1 MSVDP
6 RLARLR
12 RGGKAT
18 QALFLVLA
26 LVVTLVGSARPAH
39 AAAADLL
46 ILSTSITKP
55 AANGNPLSVE
65 EQEAAA
71 LTLTVEIATPLQW
84 AAKTTAQFAAYKALI
99 LGDPTCAGGGT
110 ANTNTAA
117 ALANKSV
124 WGPAVNGNIAIY
136 GTDPTYHTEFGP
148 FTGPRQVVRSSINF
162 AASSGPG
169 KTGAYIT
176 LSCYYHGTAA
186 NTPVPLLDAFE
197 TVPGQFTVT
206 GVGCYNDAHIVATSS
221 ALVGLTD
228 ANLSNWSCSVHEAF
242 DRWASDF
249 TVLVIARGIGT
260 SYTAPDGSVGTPYV
274 LARGNISAGDIA
286 LSPPTQDLCTEDRAT
301 VIAKV
306 TSGGTPQSG
315 VTVTFTINSG
325 PNAGMTFTGTT
336 DSSGQVSWT
345 YSGTV
350 AGTDSIT
357 ASFTDSSGHVQTSKP
372 VTVNW
377 IVCEQPIRATGTSFS
392 GTEGQPLVNQLVATF
407 FDPDP
412 RSTATEY
419 SAMIAWGDASS
430 SPPPPVTITQ
440 TGASPMGNTFD
451 VRGDH
456 TYTEEGTYTLK
467 VTITDTDTP
476 SNTQTVFSTARIG
489 DAPLTAR
496 CATPPFSPQTFNGTT
511 ATFTDANAFAQK
523 TDFSATIN
531 WGDGSMS
538 SLGTIGGPPMGPG
551 PYTVSGSHTY
561 ASTGMFTITTKIN
574 DDGGSSATVSC
585 NVTVFAFPTGNGA
598 TFVIGD
604 LEAGLGNHVTWWS
617 SQWANINLMS
627 KGAPPDAMK
636 GFAGFEDN
644 FLGLPPP
651 DCGGTWSTDPG
662 NSTPPPAN
670 VPKVMGVIVSS
681 QVTKSGSVI
690 TGDIKQVVIVDNDP
704 GYQPS
709 PGHPGTGTE
718 IGILCTIP

>member
-1 MSVDP
+1 MSIANG
-6 RLARLR
+6 RASMRIR
-12 RGGKAT
+12 GKAIP
-18 QALFLVLA
+18 AVFLVLA
-26 LVVTLVGSARPAH
+26 LVMTLVGSARPAD
-39 AAAADLL
+39 AAVADLL

-55 AANGNPLSVE
+55 AADGNLLSVE
-65 EQEAAA
+65 EQEAVA
-71 LTLTVEIATPLQW
+71 LGLTVEIATPAQW
-84 AAKTTAQFAAYKALI
+84 ALKTTAQFAAYKALV

-110 ANTNTAA
+110 ANSSTAA

-136 GTDPTYHTEFGP
+136 GTDPTFHTVFFP
-148 FTGPRQVVRSSINF
+148 KTARPVVNSSINF

-169 KTGAYIT
+169 KTGAYVT

-221 ALVGLTD
+221 ALTGLTD
-228 ANLSNWSCSVHEAF
+228 AILSNWSCSVHEAF

-249 TVLVIARGIGT
+249 TVLVIARNIGT

-274 LARGNISAGDIA
+274 LARGNISAGDIS
-286 LSPPTQDLCTEDRAT
+286 LSPPTQDVCTGGRAT
-301 VIAKV
+301 VTAKV

-325 PNAGMTFTGTT
+325 PNAGLTSTGTT
-336 DSSGQVSWT
+336 DSSGQVSFT
-345 YSGTV
+345 YSGTA

-357 ASFTDSSGHVQTSKP
+357 ASFTDRSGHVQTSKP

-377 IVCEQPIRATGTSFS
+377 KVCEQPITATGTTFS

-412 RSTATEY
+412 LSTAGEY
-419 SAMIAWGDASS
+419 SATIDWGDASS
-430 SPPPPVTITQ
+430 SPPPPVIITQ
-440 TGASPMGNTFD
+440 TGASPTGNSFD

-467 VTITDTDTP
+467 VTITDIDTP

-489 DAPLTAR
+489 DAALTAR
-496 CATPPFSPQTFNGTT
+496 CATPPFSTQTFNGTT
-511 ATFTDANAFAQK
+511 ATFTDANPFGQK

-531 WGDGSMS
+531 WGDS
-538 SLGTIGGPPMGPG
+538 SSSAGTIGGPPTGPG

-574 DDGGSSATVSC
+574 DVGGSSVTVSC
-585 NVTVFAFPTGNGA
+585 SVTIFAFATEKGA
-598 TFVIGD
+598 SFVIGD
-604 LEAGLGNHVTWWS
+604 LEAGLGNNVYWWG

-651 DCGGTWSTDPG
+651 NCGGTWSTDPG
-662 NSTPPPAN
+662 NSTPPPPS
-670 VPKVMGVIVSS
+670 VPQIMGVIVSS

-690 TGDIKQVVIVDNDP
+690 TGDIKQVIIVDNDP

-709 PGHPGTGTE
+709 PGHPGTGKE
-718 IGILCTIP
+718 IGILCTMP